1 MGPDPRLIE
10 AEIARVRERE
20 STAFGGGVKAN
31 LFNLVVASLPG
42 ARPQEALE
50 ALEGRRPSRIIRLA
64 SGPVEPAGA
73 GVSVRCSPG
82 TLERGICLEEIG
94 IPAGDDPLGSGAG
107 AWTPLLERDIPTFLW
122 LAGPWTAGDL
132 PTEAAPG
139 HPCPRRLPPLPG
151 LEAAAHV
158 DKLIVDSSAA
168 DDPAEALAAL
178 RRLRGATRGRL
189 AVADLAWSRILPLR
203 VQAVRAFDPPDA
215 RDALAG
221 LTGIRLE
228 GGSRA
233 EALLFFLWFASRLGW
248 RVADAR
254 GSVSFTDAGG
264 RAVSAVHADP
274 APLVR
279 GARLA
284 FTARGTDLEVACSA
298 NGCAS
303 IREER
308 GPWRVAPDG
317 ELLLAE
323 VDSLKQD
330 ALLDGV
336 AGMVDA
342 STTGDRRS

>member
-1 MGPDPRLIE
+1 MTTGPDPRLIE

-132 PTEAAPG
+132 PTEAA
-139 HPCPRRLPPLPG
+139 
-151 LEAAAHV
+151 AHV
-158 DKLIVDSSAA
+158 DKLIVDSSAT

-248 RVADAR
+248 RAADAR
-254 GSVSFTDAGG
+254 GSVSFRDAGG

-279 GARLA
+279 GARLT

-336 AGMVDA
+336 TGMVDA
-342 STTGDRRS
+342 STAGAVAASGLDTGHRRS